1 MFWLLGNLSGVRWP
15 DVALALPVCLA
26 GLAVCLWHARALDA
40 FTFGAES
47 AASLGIP
54 VRRIYAVLIGA
65 SAMMTAVMV
74 SIVGSIGFIGL
85 FIPHAARMIVGVRH
99 DVLLP
104 AAALIGAIFMI
115 LADILSRSIIPGQVL
130 PIGVITAL
138 FGAPAFALLLG
149 QKKGPSMML
158 SARNVCWAAGCA
170 EILHDV
176 SLDVVKG
183 EFLGIIGPNGSGKT
197 TLLSLLSGIRRP
209 RSGTVLLGNAPI
221 QKFNRREIARRLAL
235 VEQQAETTER
245 ITARQAVELGR
256 TPYLGALSPWSAAD
270 DAIVGKALENVDM
283 AHLAGRCWHTLS
295 GGERQRLHI
304 ARALAQE
311 PQILLLDEP
320 TNHLDIGHQ
329 IGLSISSAVRG

>member
-1 MFWLLGNLSGVRWP
+1 
-15 DVALALPVCLA
+15 
-26 GLAVCLWHARALDA
+26 
-40 FTFGAES
+40 
-47 AASLGIP
+47 
-54 VRRIYAVLIGA
+54 
-65 SAMMTAVMV
+65 
-74 SIVGSIGFIGL
+74 
-85 FIPHAARMIVGVRH
+85 
-99 DVLLP
+99 
-104 AAALIGAIFMI
+104 
-115 LADILSRSIIPGQVL
+115 
-130 PIGVITAL
+130 
-138 FGAPAFALLLG
+138 
-149 QKKGPSMML
+149 MML

-170 EILHDV
+170 EILRDV
-176 SLDVVKG
+176 SLDVVEG

-256 TPYLGALSPWSAAD
+256 TPYLGALSPWSADD

-329 IGLSISSAVRG
+329 IGLLDLVSRQGLTVVAALHDLNHAAMFCDRIAVMDKGQLVALGSPREVLSAESIRAVFGVEVDVEYHGVRSCHIRYRVPDRPSLELRCSA